1 MAIGVGL
8 LVLALVMLALPA
20 SALAQ
25 GAAGIQGRVI
35 APETSRPLARAAVV
49 ARLGAD
55 TAAVAR
61 ATTSADG
68 RFRLTGLAPGS
79 YVVRATLAGRQAA
92 SSAPITVAGAMA
104 DAGDLR
110 LTRVVALDAVEVRAQ
125 RPPVVHAEDR
135 NVYSVKDMPTAIGGA
150 ADVMRTLPELEVDL
164 NGGIKMVGNRP
175 VIVHINSRPSPL
187 KGEALT
193 EFIRNLPADRI
204 DRIEVIP
211 NPSVRFEGGD
221 GAIVNIILRKGVEL
235 GLSGSL
241 SLNGATRG
249 GNGVSGQIAYQRG
262 KLTLFGGG
270 SSRFWNFDDSAV
282 ELRENRLANPVTF
295 LELDRRNEGSNF
307 HGSADLT
314 AELTVGPKE
323 TLWASGSA
331 YAGGWGHEG
340 VSHNQILDAT
350 RTPTRIYDR
359 ITDSQTDFLS
369 SDLSLGFRRIVEAQ
383 RNELTVE
390 VRRNGSGNDGYG
402 RFEETT
408 SMRVLDDGTPLSE
421 LRLTGSGEDEATLTA
436 KIDYMRPVLGKGGR
450 IEIGARTS
458 REDQS
463 NTQTL
468 RLFAPFDAGDP
479 RESSSDAYDYLETQH
494 SGYANLSK
502 KVGRLSMQGGLRAEM
517 TRLELDPSGNNAQ
530 PGFDHEYFTLFP
542 TANLNYEFKE
552 GRSLRVNYSRRERRP
567 YIWDLNPF
575 IPRVDPLN
583 VRLGNP
589 DLEPAATHSLGMD
602 LSWRAAAVTLRLAP
616 YYRRTVNE
624 VEYIR
629 TVDSLGV
636 STTVPRNLLRVENFG
651 STLNASLRPS
661 SWGNASASVGLSHD
675 ERDGGILGPAYS
687 RSGNN
692 YFFTANTTLQPGRGY
707 GIQASVRVNSPREG
721 AQGRYSSTPW
731 TELGVRKE
739 MFNRKASLNVRFA
752 DPLDI
757 YRTRF
762 VSRDP
767 TFAATSQNRSS
778 FGGRSMTAS
787 FTYRFGKPPQRKSTT
802 EQNGPPTGGGGGPP

>member
-1 MAIGVGL
+1 T
-8 LVLALVMLALPA
+8 
-20 SALAQ
+20 
-25 GAAGIQGRVI
+25 AAG
-35 APETSRPLARAAVV
+35 
-49 ARLGAD
+49 
-55 TAAVAR
+55 
-61 ATTSADG
+61 ADG

-79 YVVRATLAGRQAA
+79 YVVRASMAGRQPA
-92 SSAPITVAGAMA
+92 SSAAVTVAGGAMA

-110 LTRVVALDAVEVRAQ
+110 LTRVVELEAVQVRAQ

-175 VIVHINSRPSPL
+175 VIIHINSRPSPL

-211 NPSVRFEGGD
+211 NPSVRFEGGE
-221 GAIVNIILRKGVEL
+221 GAIVNIILRRGVEL
-235 GLSGSL
+235 GLSGSV

-270 SSRFWNFDDSAV
+270 SSRFWNFDDRAI
-282 ELRENRLANPVTF
+282 ELRQNLQASPITF
-295 LELDRRNEGSNF
+295 LDQDRRSEGKNF
-307 HGSADLT
+307 HGSTDLT

-323 TLWASGSA
+323 TLWASASA
-331 YAGGWGHEG
+331 YMGGWGNEG
-340 VSHNQILDAT
+340 LSHNRLLDSLRA
-350 RTPTRIYDR
+350 PTRIYER
-359 ITDSQTDFLS
+359 VTDTETDFLS

-383 RNELTVE
+383 RNELSVE
-390 VRRNGSGNDGYG
+390 VRRNGSGNEGWG
-402 RFEETT
+402 RYEETT
-408 SMRVLDDGTPLSE
+408 SMRVFDDGSPLSS
-421 LRLTGSGEDEATLTA
+421 LRLAGSEEDEATFSA

-450 IEIGARTS
+450 LEIGARTS

-463 NTQTL
+463 NLQTL
-468 RLFAPFDAGDP
+468 RLFAPVDAGDP
-479 RESSSDAYDYLETQH
+479 RESSGEEFDYLETQH
-494 SGYANLSK
+494 SAYANLSRK
-502 KVGRLSMQGGLRAEM
+502 AGRLSLQGGLRAEM
-517 TRLELDPSGNNAQ
+517 TRLELDPRGEGAQ
-530 PGFDHEYFTLFP
+530 PGFDRDFFTVFP
-542 TANLNYEFKE
+542 TANLNFDFKE
-552 GRSLRVNYSRRERRP
+552 GRSLRLNYSRRERRP
-567 YIWDLNPF
+567 FIWDLNPF

-589 DLEPAATHSLGMD
+589 ELEPAATHSLGMD
-602 LSWRAAAVTLRLAP
+602 LSWRASAVTLRLAP

-629 TVDSLGV
+629 TVDPAGV
-636 STTVPRNLLRVENFG
+636 STTIPRNLATVQNFG

-661 SWGNASASVGLSHD
+661 PWGNASASVGLSRD
-675 ERDGGILGPAYS
+675 ERDGGQLGPQYS
-687 RSGNN
+687 RSGNS
-692 YFFTANTTLQPGRGY
+692 YFFTANTTLQPGKGV
-707 GIQASVRVNSPREG
+707 GIQASVRMNSPRES

-739 MFNRKASLNVRFA
+739 MFNRKGSLNVRFA

-757 YRTRF
+757 YRTKF

-767 TFAATSQNRSS
+767 TFASSSRNRSS
-778 FGGRSMTAS
+778 FGGRSLSAS
-787 FTYRFGKPPQRKSTT
+787 FTLRFGKPPQRKSS
-802 EQNGPPTGGGGGPP
+802 EQGGPPAGGGGGGAPP

>member
-1 MAIGVGL
+1 MTIFVRL
-8 LVLALVMLALPA
+8 LVVALLLMPGFAF
-20 SALAQ
+20 AQ
-25 GAAGIQGRVI
+25 GTGIQGRVI
-35 APETSRPLARAAVV
+35 APETSTPLAGAIVV
-49 ARLGAD
+49 ARMGAD
-55 TAAVAR
+55 TAAAAR
-61 ATTSADG
+61 AVAGEDG

-79 YVVRATLAGRQAA
+79 YVVRASLAGRQTA
-92 SSAPITVAGAMA
+92 SSAAITVAAGAMA

-110 LTRVVALDAVEVRAQ
+110 LARVVELDALEVRAQ

-175 VIVHINSRPSPL
+175 VIIHINSRPSPL

-235 GLSGSL
+235 GLSGSV

-262 KLTLFGGG
+262 RLTLFGGG
-270 SSRFWNFDDSAV
+270 SSRFWNFDDRAV
-282 ELRENRLANPVTF
+282 ELRQNLQANPVTF
-295 LELDRRNEGSNF
+295 LNQDRRSEGRNF
-307 HGSADLT
+307 HGSTDLT
-314 AELTVGPKE
+314 AELTVGARE
-323 TLWASGSA
+323 TLWASASA
-331 YAGGWGHEG
+331 YMGGWGNEG
-340 VSHNQILDAT
+340 LSQNEILDSL

-369 SDLSLGFRRIVEAQ
+369 SDLALGFRRIVEAQ
-383 RNELTVE
+383 RNELSVE
-390 VRRNGSGNDGYG
+390 VRRNGSGNEGEG

-408 SMRVLDDGTPLSE
+408 SMRLFDDGSPLSS
-421 LRLTGSGEDEATLTA
+421 LRLTGSNEDEATLSA

-450 IEIGARTS
+450 LEIGARTS

-463 NTQTL
+463 NVQTL
-468 RLFAPFDAGDP
+468 RVFAPVGAGDP
-479 RESSSDAYDYLETQH
+479 RESSGEAYGYLETQH
-494 SGYANLSK
+494 STYANLSR
-502 KVGRLSMQGGLRAEM
+502 KVGRVSLQGGLRAEM
-517 TRLELDPSGNNAQ
+517 TRLELDARGDSEQ
-530 PGFDHEYFTLFP
+530 PGFDRDFFTIFP
-542 TANLNYEFKE
+542 TANLNFEFKE
-552 GRSLRVNYSRRERRP
+552 GRSLRLNYSRRERRP

-602 LSWRAAAVTLRLAP
+602 VSWRASAVTLRLAP
-616 YYRRTVNE
+616 YYRRTENE

-629 TVDSLGV
+629 TVDAAGV
-636 STTVPRNLLRVENFG
+636 ATTIPQNLATVENFG
-651 STLNASLRPS
+651 TTLNASLRPS
-661 SWGNASASVGLSHD
+661 PWGNASASVGLSHD
-675 ERDGGILGPAYS
+675 ERDAGRLGSQYS

-692 YFFTANTTLQPGRGY
+692 YFATANTTLQPGKGW
-707 GIQASVRVNSPREG
+707 GIQASVRMNSPRESV
-721 AQGRYSSTPW
+721 QGRYSTTPW

-739 MFNRKASLNVRFA
+739 MFKRKGSLNVRFA

-757 YRTRF
+757 YRTKF

-767 TFAATSQNRSS
+767 TFALTGRNRSS
-778 FGGRSMTAS
+778 FGGRSLTAS
-787 FTYRFGKPPQRKSTT
+787 FTYRFGKPPQRKSS
-802 EQNGPPTGGGGGPP
+802 ESGGPPSGGGAPP